1 MIRTTRTIVSLAALL
16 LAVAACTPA
25 AGPLGTPA
33 SPVASPAA
41 TGAAPTDEL
50 PSGPSASPSPQ
61 TPAPATSSP
70 SAPPAA
76 TPSAAPAASPSPTA
90 KPTPAPTGTTV
101 VRAYFVHGSFTGNEG
116 LVPVLRTFP
125 ETQAVAST
133 AMTALLAGPND
144 AEMAASPAMYTAIPG
159 GTRLLGIAIKDGI
172 ATVDLSGAFA
182 SGGGTYS
189 MSARLAQVVY
199 TLTQFPTVDTV
210 RFELDGK
217 PVTTFSSEGIVLD
230 GPVGRADFRD
240 MLPAIFVD
248 RPAWGASLGNPG
260 RVSGL
265 ANVFEA
271 TFRVQL
277 LDARGGI
284 LADEQVMATCGTG
297 CWGRFATDL
306 DYDVAKAQYGTL
318 RVFDLSAR
326 DGTPENVSE
335 YRVWLTPA
343 G

>member
-1 MIRTTRTIVSLAALL
+1 MIRTSRTIGTLAALL

-25 AGPLGTPA
+25 SGPLGTPA
-33 SPVASPAA
+33 TPVTTAAA
-41 TGAAPTDEL
+41 TDEVPTDEL
-50 PSGPSASPSPQ
+50 PSGGP
-61 TPAPATSSP
+61 TPVV
-70 SAPPAA
+70 PPA
-76 TPSAAPAASPSPTA
+76 TPSVTIEPSTAQPGGSAATATPTVQPTA
-90 KPTPAPTGTTV
+90 TPTPAPTGTTV

-125 ETQAVAST
+125 ETKAVASM
-133 AMTALLAGPND
+133 AMQALLEGPND
-144 AEMAASPAMYTAIPG
+144 AEMAASPAMFTAVPD
-159 GTRLLGIAIKDGI
+159 GTRLLGLAVKDGI
-172 ATVDLSGAFA
+172 ATVDLSGEFA

-199 TLTQFPTVDTV
+199 TLTQFPTVDKV

-217 PVTTFSSEGIVLD
+217 PVSTFSSEGIVLD
-230 GPVGRADFRD
+230 GPVGRADYRD

-277 LDARGGI
+277 LDADGGI

-297 CWGRFATDL
+297 CWGRFSTDL
-306 DYDVAKAQYGTL
+306 AYDVAKAQYGTL

-343 G
+343 D

>member
-1 MIRTTRTIVSLAALL
+1 VAT
-16 LAVAACTPA
+16 AVPTDE
-25 AGPLGTPA
+25 T
-33 SPVASPAA
+33 
-41 TGAAPTDEL
+41 PTDEL
-50 PSGPSASPSPQ
+50 PSGGPTPVAPSATPSVTIEPSTQ
-61 TPAPATSSP
+61 PGGSAATSSP
-70 SAPPAA
+70 TTRPAA
-76 TPSAAPAASPSPTA
+76 TPAAT
-90 KPTPAPTGTTV
+90 PTPAQAGTTV

-125 ETQAVAST
+125 ETKAVASM
-133 AMTALLAGPND
+133 AMQALLEGPND
-144 AEMAASPAMYTAIPG
+144 AEMAASPVMFTEVPD
-159 GTRLLGIAIKDGI
+159 GTRLHGVAVKDGI
-172 ATVDLSGAFA
+172 ATVDLSGEFA

-199 TLTQFPTVDTV
+199 TLTQFPTVDKV
-210 RFELDGK
+210 RFELDGR

-230 GPVGRADFRD
+230 GPVGRADYRD

-277 LDARGGI
+277 LDAEGGI

-297 CWGRFATDL
+297 CWGRFSTELA
-306 DYDVAKAQYGTL
+306 YDVAEAQYGTL

-326 DGTPENVSE
+326 DGAPENVSE

-343 G
+343 D